1 MFSGLGKC
9 GNVLKSV
16 SIMME
21 YTNERDFKYVMQDTS
36 HVFMGGRMTY
46 EDMMTWE
53 DVPFK
58 IKAIINKHF
67 AEKGESGL
75 VETIGILSEED
86 FRYQILK
93 QLKIKMKAGIY
104 KNQKNLFGKETK
116 RYVSRTYHLDEYI
129 QLVKT
134 EKEVITEEVI
144 FSKLAMMAFSL

>member
-1 MFSGLGKC
+1 
-9 GNVLKSV
+9 
-16 SIMME
+16 ME

-58 IKAIINKHF
+58 LKAIVNKYF
-67 AEKGESGL
+67 TGTEEQSLAETMRAL
-75 VETIGILSEED
+75 TQED

-93 QLKIKMKAGIY
+93 QLKIKIKAGTY
-104 KNQKNLFGKETK
+104 QNKKSFFGKEENK
-116 RYVSRTYHLDEYI
+116 YISKTYQLDDYMELI
-129 QLVKT
+129 QA
-134 EKEVITEEVI
+134 EKDAVTEEFI